1 LKTCHPLT
9 PSFPLRK
16 ETTTIKKLKIRTPN
30 NKITHINIMLDF
42 KMAYMISIDNIK
54 QTLTMIIVDETS

>member
-1 LKTCHPLT
+1 
-9 PSFPLRK
+9 LRK

-30 NKITHINIMLDF
+30 NKITDINIMLDF